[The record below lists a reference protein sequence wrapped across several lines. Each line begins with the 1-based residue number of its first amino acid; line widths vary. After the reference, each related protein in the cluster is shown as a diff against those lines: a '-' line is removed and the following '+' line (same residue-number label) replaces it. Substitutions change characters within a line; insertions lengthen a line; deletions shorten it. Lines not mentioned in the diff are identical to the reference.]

1 MLKKIG
7 ELTEKFLKESANKKI
22 LVISHHDTDGITSAA
37 IFASALQRLDKDFSI
52 KVLKNLEKEYIEKI
66 PKEPIL
72 VFLDLGSA
80 SINLLEKLK
89 NEIYII
95 DHHEIP
101 RNSEKINI
109 INPHLYGEEDL
120 SGSCLTY
127 LFVKEIDKENKDLAN
142 LAIIGMVGDLLEKN
156 IGKIG
161 NIIVNDAEM
170 IIKKGLLLYPATRPL
185 NKALEFSSS
194 IIIPGVTGSSTGAIN
209 LLRETGIGIT
219 DKGYKSLIELD
230 EDEMSKL
237 ITSVLLRKGGE
248 DIDNFIGNI
257 YLVKFFNRLEDAR
270 ELSATINACSRL
282 ERSSTALS
290 LCMGSKEARKKAEKI
305 YASYKQHLI
314 AGLNFISNSKKIE
327 GDNYVIINAKS
338 NIKDTIIGTL
348 ASILSMSSIYKD
360 GTTIVTMARNKDKIK
375 VSARIS
381 GRNGNSKNIR
391 EILDSV
397 IGEIGGESGGHALA
411 AGCLISLK
419 KEREFIE
426 TLKKKL
432 EFELVKI

>member
-52 KVLKNLEKEYIEKI
+52 KILKNLEKEYIEKI

-411 AGCLISLK
+411 AGCVISLK

>member
-411 AGCLISLK
+411 AGCVISLK